1 MRQFLYISFDDN
13 YLMFAFSN
21 DKNKP
26 RRFGTSSRQPWAAR
40 TTRAVGVG
48 AMVCEASNFA
58 PPTWEPWDKPV
69 RGQFV
74 FWSAL
79 SVHWNGCFVS
89 TPIIENSEPN
99 YRFGSE
105 AEMIRKISRW
115 HRDQLGAERKA
126 ARRTCS

>member
-1 MRQFLYISFDDN
+1 VRQFLYISFDDN

-105 AEMIRKISRW
+105 AEIQTAK
-115 HRDQLGAERKA
+115 HRLIPSLDDHDR
-126 ARRTCS
+126 